1 MRYDSVIYHACKD
14 VSSENTAENGEKEVN
29 ILHKNTPVTVYAAP
43 VFAVNAGQ
51 VYNNTII
58 LYSGREELSTG
69 ELVLTIRPFSS
80 IIILMGIL

>member
-43 VFAVNAGQ
+43 VFAVNAGWH
-51 VYNNTII
+51 
-58 LYSGREELSTG
+58 
-69 ELVLTIRPFSS
+69 
-80 IIILMGIL
+80 IIIPLYYTAEGRNCQPEN